1 MDISIM
7 KVTKIEVKKTKDV
20 QDFSVRDIVFHSL
33 QYCYE
38 ESKYVPVR
46 TEVTC
51 FFEDRDL
58 AKLIYSKE

>member
-7 KVTKIEVKKTKDV
+7 KVTKIEVKKKKDV
-20 QDFSVRDIVFHSL
+20 QDFSVRDIVFYSL

-51 FFEDRDL
+51 FFEDKD
-58 AKLIYSKE
+58 ASKLIYEK